1 MKNGNLADEWK
12 RFHRKFEQYIVETNK
27 IKATKKIKTVILLR
41 TICQIGNNIHE
52 NFDFDFENFENDKT
66 DYG

>member
-41 TICQIGNNIHE
+41 TIGRIGNNIHE
-52 NFDFDFENFENDKT
+52 NFDFDF
-66 DYG
+66 